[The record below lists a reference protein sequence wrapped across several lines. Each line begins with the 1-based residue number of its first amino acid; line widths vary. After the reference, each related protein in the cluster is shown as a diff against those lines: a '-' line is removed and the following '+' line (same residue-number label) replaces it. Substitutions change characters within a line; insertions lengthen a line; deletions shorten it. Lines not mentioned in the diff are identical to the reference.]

1 MKPKKTLKPKPCP
14 FCGSRKFA
22 LAPDSSLGVVGYCG
36 DCGAVGPDPN
46 GPCTRESIIEAW
58 NQRKEEGPK
67 LARRAVRGIHKVAS
81 SWIENGEPMTGSAMR
96 VAALIVEEQ
105 FNLR

>member
-1 MKPKKTLKPKPCP
+1 MPRKKTLKPKPCP
-14 FCGSRKFA
+14 FCGSKRFV
-22 LAPDSSLGVVGYCG
+22 PMPSSSVCG
-36 DCGAVGPDPN
+36 ICSDCGATGPEPL
-46 GPCTRESIIEAW
+46 GPYTKESIIEAW
-58 NQRKEEGPK
+58 NQRKGDEGSK

-96 VAALIVEEQ
+96 VAALIVEEH